1 VVFRRA
7 AVAAA
12 RGRCDLL
19 SMARPPLRES
29 LPPSVRA
36 LGRRVPVQALVER
49 ARRGLRRLAARVT
62 PPPALVVCHTGYA
75 PPDGTIVDAE
85 RGAKILNHLL
95 AEGWLLASQVHVPEG
110 LALSALRRVHDDGYL
125 ESLDAPLAVARALGG
140 AEPPPVRVAAGY
152 LAAQRWATAGTVL
165 ATELALAE
173 RRAVVN
179 LGGGFHHADRAR
191 GSGFCLFHDVA
202 TALEEARA
210 GGFRGRVLV
219 LDLDLHQGDGTRRI
233 YRDDPDVLAAS
244 VHATAWDED
253 PAQNAIDL
261 ALGSGVGDAT
271 YLEAVRDV
279 LERATSKGEP
289 DLVFY
294 VAGVDVAIDDTL
306 GSWRVSAEAI
316 AERDRLVLERFV
328 GKPLVMVLAGGYGP
342 DAWRHSAR
350 TLVWLFSGEDRPIPT
365 TTDVELRH
373 FRRVARSLG
382 EAQLSGRSQD
392 DDFGIT
398 EADLLGDLVR
408 KGPGDHLLGFYTAY
422 GLELAFERYGLF
434 DHMRRRGYPRVRVEL
449 NPHSGSGE
457 AVTVRTDDARR
468 LVLLEL
474 IVREMREVAP
484 YRLLSIEWLLLQDPA
499 ARPTAARPLLP
510 GQEHPGLGAL
520 RLMMGHAHDGGG
532 APAVR
537 RPHVRARAL
546 PHGGAG
552 ARRAAVPRPARRGAV
567 RRAQGGARRPLAA
580 RVHAPR
586 GGREARR
593 RGHGRVRRLEP
604 RAHGGA
610 ALVRAARAGGRAGVR
625 RAGRGGGARA
635 EAARGHRARRRPC
648 RPPLSH
654 REEGSATR
662 RKARARALPFRR
674 NPRETAKNRG
684 ERTAHGRC

>member
-1 VVFRRA
+1 
-7 AVAAA
+7 
-12 RGRCDLL
+12 
-19 SMARPPLRES
+19 MK
-29 LPPSVRA
+29 
-36 LGRRVPVQALVER
+36 ALVER

-75 PPDGTIVDAE
+75 PPDGTIVDNE

-173 RRAVVN
+173 RKAVVN

-210 GGFRGRVLV
+210 AGFRGRVLV

-253 PAQNAIDL
+253 PAPNAIDV

-279 LERATSKGEP
+279 IERATSKGEP

-316 AERDRLVLERFV
+316 AERDRLVLERFA

-382 EAQLSGRSQD
+382 EALLSGRSQS

-434 DHMRRRGYPRVRVEL
+434 EHMRRRGYPRVRVEL

-484 YRLLSIEWLLLQDPA
+484 HRLLSIEWLLLQDPA

-520 RLMMGHAHDGGG
+520 KLMMGMLTMAAERLRFDGLTFVPAHFHTAAQARGVLRFLAPRDEARFVALKEALGGRSLLESTHLVEAG
-532 APAVR
+532 KLVDESTGEAV
-537 RPHVRARAL
+537 
-546 PHGGAG
+546 GWS
-552 ARRAAVPRPARRGAV
+552 PARMV
-567 RRAQGGARRPLAA
+567 VPLS
-580 RVHAPR
+580 
-586 GGREARR
+586 
-593 RGHGRVRRLEP
+593 
-604 RAHGGA
+604 A
-610 ALVRAARAGGRAGVR
+610 ALRDIVGGPAYDAQVEEAARAMKLRVA
-625 RAGRGGGARA
+625 A
-635 EAARGHRARRRPC
+635 EPAPAPTG
-648 RPPLSH
+648 
-654 REEGSATR
+654 
-662 RKARARALPFRR
+662 
-674 NPRETAKNRG
+674 PR
-684 ERTAHGRC
+684 

>member
-1 VVFRRA
+1 
-7 AVAAA
+7 
-12 RGRCDLL
+12 
-19 SMARPPLRES
+19 MK
-29 LPPSVRA
+29 
-36 LGRRVPVQALVER
+36 ALVER

-75 PPDGTIVDAE
+75 PPDGTIVDNE

-165 ATELALAE
+165 ATELALSE
-173 RRAVVN
+173 RKAVVN

-210 GGFRGRVLV
+210 AGFRGRVLV

-253 PAQNAIDL
+253 AAPNAIDV

-279 LERATSKGEP
+279 IERATSKGEP

-316 AERDRLVLERFV
+316 AERDRLVLERFA

-382 EAQLSGRSQD
+382 EALLSGRSQS

-434 DHMRRRGYPRVRVEL
+434 EHMRRRGYPRVRVEL

-484 YRLLSIEWLLLQDPA
+484 HRLLSIEWLLLQDPA

-520 RLMMGHAHDGGG
+520 KLMMGMLTMAAERLRFDGLTFVPAHFHTAAQARGVLRFLDPRDEARFVALKEALGGRSLLESTHLVEAG
-532 APAVR
+532 KLVDESTGEAV
-537 RPHVRARAL
+537 
-546 PHGGAG
+546 GWS
-552 ARRAAVPRPARRGAV
+552 PARMV
-567 RRAQGGARRPLAA
+567 VPLS
-580 RVHAPR
+580 
-586 GGREARR
+586 
-593 RGHGRVRRLEP
+593 
-604 RAHGGA
+604 A
-610 ALVRAARAGGRAGVR
+610 ALRDIVGGPAYDAQVEEAARAMKLRVA
-625 RAGRGGGARA
+625 A
-635 EAARGHRARRRPC
+635 EPAPAPTG
-648 RPPLSH
+648 
-654 REEGSATR
+654 
-662 RKARARALPFRR
+662 
-674 NPRETAKNRG
+674 PR
-684 ERTAHGRC
+684 